1 MRISTRELM
10 LAWLTLVVVVLAL
23 SWYTGRRKWDAFQQ
37 AREQSSGLAARMEHD
52 ERLLDERAALMQRLQ
67 TLRDQLP
74 SHPAKLDVTSELL
87 RSLEQTANKNV
98 LVLKTRSAGNESVSS
113 NQLYEISI
121 KCDWEGTL
129 ETLVPF
135 LFDIQEQGVRYDIRE
150 LRVVPSRGEK
160 ERLNGN
166 FILDCAYS
174 RQPAGNASE
183 GL

>member
-1 MRISTRELM
+1 MKISTRELT
-10 LAWLTLVVVVLAL
+10 LAWLTLVVLVLAL
-23 SWYTGRRKWDAFQQ
+23 SWYTGSKKWAALKS
-37 AREQSSGLAARMEHD
+37 AREQSSGISARMEHD
-52 ERLLDERAALMQRLQ
+52 QKLLDEREIWMKRMQDIRG
-67 TLRDQLP
+67 QLP
-74 SHPAKLDVTSELL
+74 AHPADLDVTSELL
-87 RSLEQTANKNV
+87 RGLEQTANKSG
-98 LVLKTRSAGNESVSS
+98 LVLKTRSAGAETVSS
-113 NQLYEISI
+113 NKLCEISI

-150 LRVVPSRGEK
+150 LRVVPSKGEK
-160 ERLNGN
+160 EKLNGN